1 MGRLDSRTKLAL
13 GLMAIVAILIGS
25 KPETLTVEC
34 IVLMASLPVLG
45 MWRPWVHSLRLIG
58 PMIGMVFIISLLSF
72 DLSVALIL
80 SVRLLNLLTVS
91 FIFFRSIAPEELGG
105 ALRKM
110 GLPFSFA
117 FILTT
122 AMRYVPLMGQ
132 KIRHILD
139 AQLSRGIDLRPRPRN
154 VGNFMALFVPLLVQS
169 FLLSE
174 ELAMAMESRG
184 FGRAGRSSRREYR
197 LALWEYG
204 LMVVSL
210 TCLVLFA
217 IWEKG

>member
-1 MGRLDSRTKLAL
+1 
-13 GLMAIVAILIGS
+13 MAIGAVLIGRKS
-25 KPETLTVEC
+25 ETLIVEA

-45 MWRPWVHSLRLIG
+45 MWRPWVRSLRLIG

-80 SVRLLNLLTVS
+80 SVRLVNLLTVS
-91 FIFFRSIAPEELGG
+91 FIFFRSIEPEELGG

-154 VGNFMALFVPLLVQS
+154 VGNFMR
-169 FLLSE
+169 SE
-174 ELAMAMESRG
+174 ERRVGKECRSRW
-184 FGRAGRSSRREYR
+184 SPYH
-197 LALWEYG
+197 
-204 LMVVSL
+204 
-210 TCLVLFA
+210 
-217 IWEKG
+217 